1 MKCPHC
7 QTSDLKPTLIE
18 HSLPAMGCDTC
29 HGSLVS
35 LLYYRH
41 WAETQKPAPADA
53 AQPPAAAMPAA
64 SASAVPAP
72 AAAVPAA
79 AAIPAAAAHSTD
91 TTRAVMCPKCAR
103 LMTKYKLAGGISNR
117 VDVCNTCDEAWLDG
131 GEWELLEALQLN
143 LTMPA
148 IFTEAW
154 QRRLRRELSEDTR
167 RSILRRLVGDEGAAR
182 VEEFRTYLA
191 GSGHKSHIL
200 NYLYHD

>member
-7 QTSDLKPTLIE
+7 QTSDLRPTLIE
-18 HSLPAMGCDTC
+18 HTLPAMGCDAC

-41 WAETQKPAPADA
+41 WAETRKPAPAEPT
-53 AQPPAAAMPAA
+53 Q
-64 SASAVPAP
+64 AP
-72 AAAVPAA
+72 AATPSAPG
-79 AAIPAAAAHSTD
+79 AIPAATAAPASATPRAAAVETTD

-103 LMTKYKLAGGISNR
+103 LMTKYKLAGGVSNR
-117 VDVCNTCDEAWLDG
+117 VDVCNACDEAWLDG
-131 GEWELLEALQLN
+131 GEWELLEALQLS
-143 LTMPA
+143 LSMPA

-167 RSILRRLVGDEGAAR
+167 RSILRRLVGEQGAAR
-182 VEEFRTYLA
+182 VEEFRAYL
-191 GSGHKSHIL
+191 GSSGHKSHIL